1 MRFKFCSKFRYFFD
15 EALFSYFLENDGFKK
30 LWFELRNKMRFK
42 IRFKSYE
49 GYFANEGRFLFRKM
63 RVKYGYGIEG
73 DCTVIPF

>member
-1 MRFKFCSKFRYFFD
+1 M
-15 EALFSYFLENDGFKK
+15 
-30 LWFELRNKMRFK
+30 WFK

-49 GYFANEGRFLFRKM
+49 SYFVNEGCFLFRKM